1 MILDALYQL
10 KKAEGKSKT
19 RFNVTH
25 STGNYEA
32 FELLKNAKG
41 QLFFYYCDVPDRF
54 KADVKRKADKIISNR
69 FGKNVSSVFVPDI
82 SLPFGYGDVHGTND
96 AILLFFNS
104 DQTEIEILVAKG
116 KRNNRLA
123 LYHLLTDSD
132 SELQTEIDALRKA
145 VKPTA

>member
-10 KKAEGKSKT
+10 KKAEGKT

-32 FELLKNAKG
+32 FELLKNAKS
-41 QLFFYYCDVPDRF
+41 QLFFYYCDVPERF

-96 AILLFFNS
+96 AILLLFNS

-123 LYHLLTDSD
+123 LYHLLTDI
-132 SELQTEIDALRKA
+132 ELQTEIEALRKA

>member
-10 KKAEGKSKT
+10 KKAEGKT

-32 FELLKNAKG
+32 FELLQNAKG

-82 SLPFGYGDVHGTND
+82 SLPFGYGDVNGTND
-96 AILLFFNS
+96 AILLIFNN
-104 DQTEIEILVAKG
+104 DQTEIEILVSKG
-116 KRNNRLA
+116 KRNNRLV
-123 LYHLLTDSD
+123 LYHLLTDG
-132 SELQTEIDALRKA
+132 ELQTEIEALRKA